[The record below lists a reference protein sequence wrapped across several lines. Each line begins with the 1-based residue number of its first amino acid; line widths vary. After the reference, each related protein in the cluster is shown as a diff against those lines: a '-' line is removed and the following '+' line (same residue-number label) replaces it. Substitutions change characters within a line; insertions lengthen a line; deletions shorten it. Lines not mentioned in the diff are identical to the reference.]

1 MSATGTARLP
11 LPPLE
16 MRQLVGPV
24 DPALFDNPS
33 GGLVYPY
40 LPATAYGRVLDFG
53 CGCGRIA
60 RQLIQQRPR
69 PRRYLGIDLHRG
81 MVEWCRN
88 NLAPAAD
95 GFEFIHHD
103 VFQPS
108 FNPGAEKPATLPFP
122 AEDRSFTL
130 VEATSVFTHLTQSAA
145 VHYLSEVARVLE
157 PSGLLHA
164 TWFLFEKD
172 EYPMLTEV
180 QNALYTNEY
189 DLSSAVIFDRD
200 WVRSTAAEAGLT
212 IVEVQPPE
220 IRNFHW
226 RVIMQPSRDGLEE
239 AAFPPDDAPSGAA
252 PPPAVPPDPSRI
264 GLRDQVADASSA
276 ERFPAPETPWSD
288 EYVVQHRRLLSAAL
302 DDEGFLASIRR
313 GDPLPDI
320 YGVGF
325 DERVVEFPWLLAQ
338 GLRGRVLDAGSAL
351 NHEHVIERVLP
362 HVDELHVITLAPEP
376 FAYPE
381 RGVSYVFA
389 DLRDLPYRSGYF
401 DTVVCIS
408 TLEHIGMDNALYG
421 VAAPRADDPQRELL
435 RGVRELLRLTTPGG
449 RILVTVPYGRREDH
463 GRLRQFDRADVE
475 GLLAALDG
483 EPSVTV
489 FAYDTDGWQ
498 LSDLDRAADRRYRDF
513 LADPSP
519 VPDRA
524 AAARAVVCV
533 SVGV

>member
-1 MSATGTARLP
+1 VNTDVARLP

-33 GGLVYPY
+33 RGLVYPY
-40 LPATAYGRVLDFG
+40 LPASAYERVLDFG

-81 MVEWCRN
+81 MIEWCQAK
-88 NLAPAAD
+88 LAPAAD
-95 GFEFIHHD
+95 GFEFVHHD
-103 VFQPS
+103 VIQPS

-122 AEDRSFTL
+122 AEDHSFTL

-172 EYPMLTEV
+172 EYPMLTDQ

-189 DLSSAVIFDRD
+189 DLSSAVIFDRV
-200 WVRSTAAEAGLT
+200 WVRRAAADARLT
-212 IVEVQPPE
+212 IVEVQAPA

-226 RVIMQPSRDGLEE
+226 RVIMQPSRVGLEE
-239 AAFPPDDAPSGAA
+239 AVFPSDDAPSGAS
-252 PPPAVPPDPSRI
+252 PPLAMPVEPNRI
-264 GLRDQVADASSA
+264 GLRDESDEASFA

-288 EYVVQHRRLLSAAL
+288 EYVDRHRRLVSAAL
-302 DDEGFLASIRR
+302 DDGFLDAAGR
-313 GDPLPDI
+313 GEPLPSG

-325 DERVVEFPWLLAQ
+325 DERVVEFPWLFAQ
-338 GLRGRVLDAGSAL
+338 GLSGRALDAGSAL
-351 NHEHVIERVLP
+351 NHEHILEHALRL
-362 HVDELHVITLAPEP
+362 VDDLHVVTLAPEP
-376 FAYPE
+376 LAFPE
-381 RGVSYVFA
+381 RGISYVFA
-389 DLRDLPYRSGYF
+389 DLRDLPYRTDYF
-401 DTVVCIS
+401 NTVVCVS
-408 TLEHIGMDNALYG
+408 TLEHVGMDNALYG
-421 VAAPRADDPQRELL
+421 VVEEPADDAELEL
-435 RGVRELLRLTTPGG
+435 SRAVSELVRVTAPGG
-449 RILVTVPYGRREDH
+449 RVLVTVPYGHREDH

-475 GLLAALDG
+475 ALLTGLGG

-489 FAYDTDGWQ
+489 FAYEGDGWQ
-498 LSDLDRAADRRYRDF
+498 LSDLDRAAHKRYRDF

-533 SVGV
+533 SVNV

>member
-1 MSATGTARLP
+1 MRTAGVARLP

-40 LPATAYGRVLDFG
+40 LPASAYERVLDFG

-69 PRRYLGIDLHRG
+69 PQRYLGIDLHRG
-81 MVEWCRN
+81 MIEWCRA

-95 GFEFIHHD
+95 GFEFVHHD
-103 VFQPS
+103 VVQPS

-122 AEDRSFTL
+122 AEDHAFTL
-130 VEATSVFTHLTQSAA
+130 IEATSVFTHLTQSAA

-157 PSGLLHA
+157 PGGFLHA
-164 TWFLFEKD
+164 TWFLFRKD

-212 IVEVQPPE
+212 IVEVLPPA

-226 RVIMQPSRDGLEE
+226 RVIMQPSRAGLEE
-239 AAFPPDDAPSGAA
+239 GEFPPDEAPAGAA
-252 PPPAVPPDPSRI
+252 PPPAMPTEPSRV
-264 GLRDQVADASSA
+264 GVHDPVDPASFA

-288 EYVVQHRRLLSAAL
+288 EYIDQHRRLVSAVL
-302 DDEGFLASIRR
+302 EDDGLLTAIGR
-313 GDPLPDI
+313 GEPMPDG

-325 DERVVEFPWLLAQ
+325 DERVVELPWLFAQ
-338 GLRGRVLDAGSAL
+338 GLGGRVLDAGSAL
-351 NHEHVIERVLP
+351 NHEHLVERLLP
-362 HVDELHVITLAPEP
+362 RVTELHVVTLVPEP
-376 FAYPE
+376 RAFPE
-381 RGVSYVFA
+381 RGVSYAFA
-389 DLRDLPYRSGYF
+389 DLRDLPYRDGYF
-401 DTVVCIS
+401 DTVVCVS
-408 TLEHIGMDNALYG
+408 TLEHIGMDNAIYG
-421 VAAPRADDPQRELL
+421 VAEERADDPELELRRAVEELL
-435 RGVRELLRLTTPGG
+435 RVTVSGG
-449 RILVTVPYGRREDH
+449 RILLTGPYGRREDH

-475 GLLAALDG
+475 ALLEGLGGNASIAVFSYGG
-483 EPSVTV
+483 E
-489 FAYDTDGWQ
+489 GWQ
-498 LSDLDRAADRRYRDF
+498 LSDLDRAADKHYRDF
-513 LADPSP
+513 LADPDP
-519 VPDRA
+519 VADRA

-533 SVGV
+533 SATV